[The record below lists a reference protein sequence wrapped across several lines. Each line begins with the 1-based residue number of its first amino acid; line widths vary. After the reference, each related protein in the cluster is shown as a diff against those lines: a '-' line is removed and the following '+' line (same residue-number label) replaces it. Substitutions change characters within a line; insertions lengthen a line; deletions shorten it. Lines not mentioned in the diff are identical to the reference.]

1 MSLRG
6 CLCLQA
12 ASAQT
17 AGPIKYATKA
27 VRPGVLLVCAS
38 AFGSADCGLCPGR
51 AAANERGGS
60 SQNRKQMC
68 SANGKRTGKH
78 PCARQDLARRVR
90 RLAIDEMET
99 AQQAVK
105 TLTALWLQEL
115 DAGPSDQANA
125 LKKQL
130 DEAEAKLKRAKKEF
144 EEAEQKYGSK
154 ASVQAGRGPGGFCVC
169 SCCC

>member
-1 MSLRG
+1 
-6 CLCLQA
+6 
-12 ASAQT
+12 
-17 AGPIKYATKA
+17 
-27 VRPGVLLVCAS
+27 
-38 AFGSADCGLCPGR
+38 
-51 AAANERGGS
+51 
-60 SQNRKQMC
+60 
-68 SANGKRTGKH
+68 
-78 PCARQDLARRVR
+78 
-90 RLAIDEMET
+90 MET

-154 ASVQAGRGPGGFCVC
+154 ASVQAGRGQAGGLLHVELLLLTLVC
-169 SCCC
+169 STPACVFVRSTVCAMLCSQQGSSRR